1 LDVFDGAHA
10 RITGVVPRLAENRRV
25 VAWNPENAAAGE
37 SSGVGLHL
45 QVSSVH
51 EPVADVGDEHEED
64 EEDGQPE
71 DDHHEHGSSLVRRS
85 PEPVREPDHE
95 HPAE

>member
-1 LDVFDGAHA
+1 MDGPDA
-10 RITGVVPRLAENRRV
+10 RIAGVGARLGENRRV
-25 VAWNPENAAAGE
+25 VARDPENPAAGE

-45 QVSSVH
+45 QMPSVH

-64 EEDGQPE
+64 EEDGKPE
-71 DDHHEHGSSLVRRS
+71 DDHHEHGPSLVRRS

-95 HPAE
+95 HSAK

>member
-1 LDVFDGAHA
+1 MDWPDA
-10 RITGVVPRLAENRRV
+10 RIAGVGPRLAENRRV
-25 VAWNPENAAAGE
+25 VARNAENAPAGE

-45 QVSSVH
+45 QVTPVD

-64 EEDGQPE
+64 EEDGKPE
-71 DDHHEHGSSLVRRS
+71 DDHHEDRPSLLRGSPHG
-85 PEPVREPDHE
+85 VREPDHE